1 MLGSVAPVRPAPGLR
16 GLHEPR
22 WCVART
28 GQPWPYPKG
37 TQGGGRGWCF
47 TCPWAHGGAE
57 GCRSR
62 KEKDSIGKASTRC
75 GRSSQHGSRGCHA
88 EPRTGCASSAAVGPR
103 HAVVAA
109 PQVSGL
115 GTAYGRRAALC
126 PPPQRQYGQSPALS
140 RKRSVL
146 HRKFTPVKSGPCLLH
161 MCVAQWQAC
170 NALTDGRPQ
179 RYGAPG
185 DECPVR
191 ARDKNAGF
199 FELSFA
205 ACAAHHAPAGGAW
218 R

>member
-1 MLGSVAPVRPAPGLR
+1 MRPPIPTRVQRL
-16 GLHEPR
+16 
-22 WCVART
+22 
-28 GQPWPYPKG
+28 
-37 TQGGGRGWCF
+37 
-47 TCPWAHGGAE
+47 
-57 GCRSR
+57 SR
-62 KEKDSIGKASTRC
+62 RA
-75 GRSSQHGSRGCHA
+75 
-88 EPRTGCASSAAVGPR
+88 RTGCASSAAVGPR

-115 GTAYGRRAALC
+115 GTAYGRRVALC

-140 RKRSVL
+140 RKGSVL

-191 ARDKNAGF
+191 ARDKNAGIF
-199 FELSFA
+199 RTVVRRVCCTSCTCRRRLALTHASGTFGSRRCVQAVLFVHT
-205 ACAAHHAPAGGAW
+205 ACDSALVPAPDEARGSRHRPECTATHSAP
-218 R
+218 